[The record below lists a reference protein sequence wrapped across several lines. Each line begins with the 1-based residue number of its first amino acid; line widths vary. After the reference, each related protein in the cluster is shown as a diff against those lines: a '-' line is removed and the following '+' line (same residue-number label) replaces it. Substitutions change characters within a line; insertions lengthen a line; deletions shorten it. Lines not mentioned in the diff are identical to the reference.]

1 MSENKERILFRKVR
15 DEMADQLRVRYGMTR
30 RQFFRTSCGLA
41 VTFLAINQAY
51 GMLFDVNPA
60 EGKDMDAGQERMKSL
75 SGQFIFD
82 AQLHFV
88 QDTYPRREILGL
100 REAAKAWNPDLRTEK
115 TSIEHI
121 QFENF
126 VREVFEK
133 SQTTAGVLSSAPA
146 DDFKNWFLTNDQL
159 AGARKMVNERLKA
172 RRLLCHAVFTPGHP
186 GWLEEVDRAIEVLK
200 PDAWKGYTI
209 GDPLGISRFPWRL
222 DDEKLVYPAYERMEK
237 SGIRNVCI
245 HKGLISPDFRTSIP
259 HLWKYAT
266 VDDLGKAAKDW
277 PGLRFI
283 IYHSALRSAPFPED
297 SSGEISKTGR
307 IPWVTELAEI
317 PEKTG
322 VTNVYGEIGTSF
334 AASCLAEPRSCAA
347 MLGTLIRGLG
357 PDHVIWGTDSV
368 WYGSPQWQI
377 EALRRFEIPAPL
389 RKEFGFNPLGPADGP
404 VKRMIFGENS
414 ARLYGLNPADYRWQ
428 RSKE

>member
-1 MSENKERILFRKVR
+1 MASFESKERILFRKIR
-15 DEMADQLRVRYGMTR
+15 NEMAERLSVRYGMTR

-41 VTFLAINQAY
+41 VTFLALNQAY
-51 GMLFDVNPA
+51 GTLFSVDPA

-88 QDTYPRREILGL
+88 QETYPRREILGL

-115 TSIEHI
+115 TAIEHI

-126 VREVFEK
+126 VKEVFEN
-133 SQTTAGVLSSAPA
+133 SQTTVGLLSSAPA
-146 DDFKNWFLTNDQL
+146 DDPKNWFLTNDQL

-172 RRLLCHAVFTPGHP
+172 RRLLCHAVFTPGQP
-186 GWLEEVDRAIEVLK
+186 GWLEEVDRAIEALK

-222 DDEKLVYPAYERMEK
+222 DDEKLVYPAYEKMERA
-237 SGIRNVCI
+237 GIRNVCI
-245 HKGLISPDFRTSIP
+245 HKGLIPPGFRTSIP
-259 HLWKYAT
+259 HLWRYAT
-266 VDDLGKAAKDW
+266 ADDVGKAAKDW

-283 IYHSALRSAPFPED
+283 IYHSALQSASFPEG
-297 SSGEISKTGR
+297 SSAEVLKTGR

-334 AASCLAEPRSCAA
+334 AASCLAEPKLCAA

-377 EALRRFEIPAPL
+377 EAMRRIEIPEEMRKQYGFPSLGAPDSPL
-389 RKEFGFNPLGPADGP
+389 RNEIVGF
-404 VKRMIFGENS
+404 NS
-414 ARLYGLNPADYRWQ
+414 ARLYGLKP
-428 RSKE
+428 ETP

>member
-1 MSENKERILFRKVR
+1 
-15 DEMADQLRVRYGMTR
+15 
-30 RQFFRTSCGLA
+30 
-41 VTFLAINQAY
+41 
-51 GMLFDVNPA
+51 
-60 EGKDMDAGQERMKSL
+60 
-75 SGQFIFD
+75 
-82 AQLHFV
+82 
-88 QDTYPRREILGL
+88 
-100 REAAKAWNPDLRTEK
+100 
-115 TSIEHI
+115 
-121 QFENF
+121 
-126 VREVFEK
+126 
-133 SQTTAGVLSSAPA
+133 
-146 DDFKNWFLTNDQL
+146 
-159 AGARKMVNERLKA
+159 MVNERLKA
-172 RRLLCHAVFTPGHP
+172 RRLLCHAVFTPGQP

-237 SGIRNVCI
+237 AGIRNVCI
-245 HKGLISPDFRTSIP
+245 HKGLISPDFRRSIP
-259 HLWKYAT
+259 HLWEYAT

-283 IYHSALRSAPFPED
+283 IYHSALQSAPFQEN
-297 SSGEISKTGR
+297 SSAEISKTGR

-334 AASCLAEPRSCAA
+334 AASCLAEPRLCAA

-389 RKEFGFNPLGPADGP
+389 GKEFGFNPLGPADGP

-414 ARLYGLNPADYRWQ
+414 ARLYGLNPAEYRQQ
-428 RSKE
+428 RSKEQGSTA